1 MIYLLD
7 TNTCIV
13 YLKGKNL
20 HLKQTLDKISL
31 SEIAVCSVVKDELF
45 YHHKT
50 TNPTMLMF
58 DTVNQRC

>member
-20 HLKQTLDKISL
+20 HLKQKLDNISL
-31 SEIAVCSVVKDELF
+31 SEIAVCSVVKSELF
-45 YHHKT
+45 YGA
-50 TNPTMLMF
+50 
-58 DTVNQRC
+58 